1 MAKEFVIRTYGRSEL
16 AQLYNPLICSRSALR
31 KLEQWID
38 CFPGLRAKLADLGL
52 LPGARCY
59 TPAMV
64 KIIVG
69 ALGEP

>member
-1 MAKEFVIRTYGRSEL
+1 MTKGFVIRTYGRTEL

-31 KLEQWID
+31 KLDQWID
-38 CFPGLRAKLADLGL
+38 RYPGLRVALVALGL

-64 KIIVG
+64 QIIVN

>member
-1 MAKEFVIRTYGRSEL
+1 MVKEFVIRTYGRSEL
-16 AQLYNPLICSRSALR
+16 AQLYNPLICSRAALR
-31 KLEQWID
+31 KLDQWIN
-38 CFPGLRAKLADLGL
+38 CYPHLRGKLVALGL

-64 KIIVG
+64 QLIVE